1 MYPLGLVAAGTT
13 NGYVSLYDANRAI
26 NQEESCVSI
35 IDQLYE
41 GPVTAIEFN
50 EFRPNLIALG
60 G

>member
-1 MYPLGLVAAGTT
+1 MGIVAAGTT
-13 NGYVSLYDANRAI
+13 EGYVALYDVNSAI
-26 NQEESCVSI
+26 NQEESCIST

-50 EFRPNLIALG
+50 EFKPNLIALG